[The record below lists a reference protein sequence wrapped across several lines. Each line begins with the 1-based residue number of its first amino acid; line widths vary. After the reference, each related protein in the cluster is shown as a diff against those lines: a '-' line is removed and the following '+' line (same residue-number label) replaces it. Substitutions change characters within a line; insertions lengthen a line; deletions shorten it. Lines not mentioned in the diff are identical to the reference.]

1 MSNQFLGP
9 LLSLLLCFSPLAYA
23 GDMYGMF
30 MVVKGEVFVI
40 NAQNQKNP
48 VKVGSKILP
57 GETVVSGKDS
67 RAKIVMSDR
76 NVMNISPE
84 TTLKIE
90 QYTNDAKTGEKNVQ
104 LNLIDGKARNN
115 VEQKYDGEK
124 SKFIMKTAT
133 AVAGVR
139 GTQFFVAYNARSQ
152 MTQVVTLK
160 GQVAFA
166 PVSIDGSVGQPVM
179 VNKGQA
185 TSVAA
190 GAAAPEPPKTLPK
203 EELNKV
209 DRETTA
215 ATNSP
220 PKDSAPAADK
230 KTAEQ
235 KKEDGKPEDGTK
247 NSPSG
252 DGAATPQQQAN
263 NQNPKD
269 PSGKEPGP
277 KDGPPPKDGAP
288 APKDSASG
296 PPPKEGG
303 VAKDG
308 NPAKGPAPRSPAA
321 VNDPAAGAMP
331 PPGPKM
337 VDRRDMDMGLVN
349 EIKPPMAGPVVA
361 QPPPMMNMPPPLA
374 PPPPPPA
381 LGDIIKNYNGTTKV
395 IIVPQ

>member
-1 MSNQFLGP
+1 MRYQILVP
-9 LLSLLLCFSPLAYA
+9 LLSFLLSISPLAQA
-23 GDMYGMF
+23 NEMYGMF

-90 QYTNDAKTGEKNVQ
+90 QYTNDPKTGEKNVQ
-104 LNLIDGKARNN
+104 LNLLDGKARNN

-139 GTQFFVAYNARSQ
+139 GTQFFVAYNAQ
-152 MTQVVTLK
+152 NQTTQVVTLK
-160 GQVAFA
+160 GQVSFA
-166 PVSIDGSVGQPVM
+166 PVTVDGSVGKPVM

-185 TSVAA
+185 TSVSP
-190 GAAAPEPPKTLPK
+190 GAVAPEPPKTLPK

-209 DRETTA
+209 DKETTA
-215 ATNSP
+215 ATNP
-220 PKDSAPAADK
+220 APKEAAPAADK
-230 KTAEQ
+230 KSAE
-235 KKEDGKPEDGTK
+235 KKEDAKSDSSGKNAQSGDAAGGNAQA
-247 NSPSG
+247 NSGAKDSG
-252 DGAATPQQQAN
+252 AKKDAAKDGAA
-263 NQNPKD
+263 PKD
-269 PSGKEPGP
+269 NAAA
-277 KDGPPPKDGAP
+277 PKDGASGDRAP
-288 APKDSASG
+288 ASTT
-296 PPPKEGG
+296 
-303 VAKDG
+303 AKND
-308 NPAKGPAPRSPAA
+308 AAAPTA
-321 VNDPAAGAMP
+321 
-331 PPGPKM
+331 GPKM
-337 VDRRDMDMGLVN
+337 VDRKDMDMGLVN
-349 EIKPPMAGPVVA
+349 EIKPPVAAPAPVA
-361 QPPPMMNMPPPLA
+361 TAPIMNMPPPLA